1 MHRIENKK
9 FGKYTFAPLITYHK
23 IEVVRRSHDLKSCPP
38 NFFGGVKFWP
48 LGGGNEKFF
57 FQFWN
62 KVGYGESRGGTEKA
76 VADKKFSTLIIYFL
90 IQF

>member
-9 FGKYTFAPLITYHK
+9 FDMYTFAPLITYHK
-23 IEVVRRSHDLKSCPP
+23 IEVVRVHMTSKVAPQIFL
-38 NFFGGVKFWP
+38 GGVKFWP
-48 LGGGNEKFF
+48 LGGEYENFF

-76 VADKKFSTLIIYFL
+76 VFDKNFRLSLFIF
-90 IQF
+90 